1 MADPIIRG
9 YLILTV
15 EEASGK
21 TQKDQFTWDTSAGGP
36 FEAFV
41 KGMSSDRQMKLVLK
55 TTK

>member
-1 MADPIIRG
+1 MAVAEVVKG

-21 TQKDQFTWDTSAGGP
+21 TQKDQFTWVTNIGSEGP

-41 KGMSSDRQMKLVLK
+41 KGKPAGPCA
-55 TTK
+55 